1 MTASGKIVSGVRT
14 FVADV
19 TEGFLEITHNSF
31 ALIGLAVAFVV
42 LTLTARPDLRQA
54 GEAHLMDWLQSRQV
68 ALLEMPVELGAIERA
83 TASNPK
89 DLPKEQAAVAY
100 WLSKKYR
107 VAPEPLSALV
117 AEAYETG
124 ARTKIDPTLIL
135 AIMAIESSFNPFAQ
149 SSVGAQGLM
158 QVMTHIH
165 SDKYEDHG
173 GSFAALNPVSNLH
186 VGVQVLK
193 ETIARAGSVRGGL
206 KHYVGA
212 ANLPDDQGYGSKVLA
227 EFARIRA
234 VAQGQQVAHNAQL
247 PHGLPEAASVAKREN
262 KPAAPEV
269 QLAKAEVQQRGSAQP
284 LASASSAMNARP
296 VRVSTRITPPAKQ
309 ESDLAHSDSVRAEQH
324 IRNTLTPQAAPHDKQ
339 HAVSVASG
347 VHLVAQE
354 QPVADAGN
362 SSIQ

>member
-158 QVMTHIH
+158 QVMTRVHT
-165 SDKYEDHG
+165 DKYENFG
-173 GSFAALNPVSNLH
+173 GHFAAFDPVTNLR
-186 VGVQVLK
+186 VGVKVLQ
-193 ETIARAGSVRGGL
+193 ECIARAGSVEGGL
-206 KHYVGA
+206 RYYVGA
-212 ANLPDDQGYGSKVLA
+212 ANLPDDGGYTAKVLA
-227 EFARIRA
+227 EHFRLR
-234 VAQGQQVAHNAQL
+234 QVAGGRSTPMNPPATLSTQA
-247 PHGLPEAASVAKREN
+247 PASTVPVVAPADAPEAAGDK
-262 KPAAPEV
+262 
-269 QLAKAEVQQRGSAQP
+269 LA
-284 LASASSAMNARP
+284 L
-296 VRVSTRITPPAKQ
+296 
-309 ESDLAHSDSVRAEQH
+309 L
-324 IRNTLTPQAAPHDKQ
+324 
-339 HAVSVASG
+339 
-347 VHLVAQE
+347 
-354 QPVADAGN
+354 
-362 SSIQ
+362 